1 VGITFLRPLPQQSK
15 KTLHLFLLILNIT
28 FAGFFFKKIFMAEM
42 KSLAKDT
49 AIYGLSNI
57 VGKFLN
63 WLLVPFYTYVLAN
76 QADYGIVTNLYAW
89 TALILVLLTYGMETG
104 YFRFANKHIDRAES
118 VYSTSLFAVGTTSLL
133 AVVLVVVFSGSI
145 ANGLGYAQHPEFIS
159 MLMIAVSIDA
169 FAAIPFAHLRF
180 KKKALHFALLKMLY
194 VALNILFNVFFLLV
208 CPWLM
213 AHFPDT
219 VSWFYNPDYGVG
231 YVFLANVLS
240 TALQTLILLPF
251 VKIERYSFDF
261 LLLRKIL
268 RYSLPLLVLG
278 IAGIIDQ
285 TIDKI
290 LFPFLL
296 PGQEGATELGIY
308 GATSKMALVMLV
320 FTQAFRYAYEP
331 FVFAQ
336 NSDKTNT
343 KSYADAMKYFVI
355 SSLIIFLG
363 MMFYLDI
370 FKFIIKDSY
379 WSGLAV
385 VPVVLVAFIFQGI
398 YFNLSFWYKLTDRT
412 MYGAWISL
420 FGTLIVIVGNVLF
433 VPQFSYWASAW
444 SAFACYLAMT
454 AVSYFLGQKYMPVDY
469 NLKKIG
475 LYALL
480 AFALYGLSVFVSF
493 ENLWLHYAFRSLLML
508 AFLSVV
514 LLKDMRFLLTAIT
527 QKLGRR

>member
-1 VGITFLRPLPQQSK
+1 
-15 KTLHLFLLILNIT
+15 
-28 FAGFFFKKIFMAEM
+28 MAELEIGGSQM

-49 AIYGLSNI
+49 AIYGVSNI
-57 VGKFLN
+57 LGKFLN

-76 QADYGIVTNLYAW
+76 QADYGFVTNLYAW
-89 TALILVLLTYGMETG
+89 TALMLVLLTYGMETG
-104 YFRFANKHIDRAES
+104 YFRFANKHPDRADT
-118 VYSTSLFAVGTTSLL
+118 VYSTSLIAVGATSLTAAL
-133 AVVLVVVFSGSI
+133 LVVVFSHPI
-145 ANGLGYAQHPEFIS
+145 ASGLGYAKNPEFIS

-169 FAAIPFAHLRF
+169 FAAIPFAYLRF
-180 KKKALHFALLKMLY
+180 KQKPLKFALLKVLF
-194 VALNILFNVFFLLV
+194 VLLNICFNVFFLV
-208 CPWLM
+208 ICPYLM
-213 AHFPDT
+213 KHFPSS
-219 VSWFYNPDYGVG
+219 VLWFYNPDYGVG
-231 YVFLANVLS
+231 YVFVANVMA

-251 VKIERYSFDF
+251 VSIKKYSFDF
-261 LLLRKIL
+261 PLLKKIL

-296 PGQEGATELGIY
+296 PGQEGATQLGIY

-336 NSDKTNT
+336 NRDKNSS

-355 SSLIIFLG
+355 SALVIFLG

-370 FKFIIKDSY
+370 FKFIIKNTY

-385 VPVVLVAFIFQGI
+385 VPVVLMAFIFQGI

-420 FGTLIVIVGNVLF
+420 FGTLVVIVGNVLF
-433 VPQFSYWASAW
+433 VPYYSYWASAW
-444 SAFACYLAMT
+444 SALACYLAMT
-454 AVSYFLGQKYMPVDY
+454 AISYFLGQKYMPVAYD
-469 NLKKIG
+469 LKRLG

-480 AFALYGLSVFVSF
+480 ALGLYGLSSMLQV
-493 ENLWLHYAFRSLLML
+493 ENVWLNYAFRTLLML
-508 AFLSVV
+508 GFLGVV
-514 LLKDMRFLLTAIT
+514 FWKDARGILPAVMGKF
-527 QKLGRR
+527 KK

>member
-1 VGITFLRPLPQQSK
+1 
-15 KTLHLFLLILNIT
+15 
-28 FAGFFFKKIFMAEM
+28 MAEM

-49 AIYGLSNI
+49 VIYGVSSIL
-57 VGKFLN
+57 GKFLN
-63 WLLVPFYTYVLAN
+63 WLLVPFYTYVLSE

-89 TALILVLLTYGMETG
+89 TALMLVILTYGMETG
-104 YFRFANKHIDRAES
+104 YFRFANKFLEKADT
-118 VYSTSLFAVGTTSLL
+118 VYSTSLLAVGATSLFFALMVL
-133 AVVLVVVFSGSI
+133 AFSQPIS
-145 ANGLGYAQHPEFIS
+145 NGLGYGANPEFVA
-159 MLMIAVSIDA
+159 MLMVAVSIDA
-169 FAAIPFAHLRF
+169 FASIPFAHLRF
-180 KKKALHFALLKMLY
+180 KKKPLHFALLKMLF
-194 VALNILFNVFFLLV
+194 VVLNITFNIFFLIV
-208 CPWLM
+208 CPYLM
-213 AHFPDT
+213 KHFPDT

-231 YVFLANVLS
+231 YVFVANVMA

-251 VKIERYSFDF
+251 VTIKKYSFDF
-261 LLLRKIL
+261 PLLKKIL

-296 PGQEGATELGIY
+296 PGHEGATQLGIY
-308 GATSKMALVMLV
+308 GATSKLALVMLV

-331 FVFAQ
+331 FVFSQ
-336 NSDKTNT
+336 NGGKDSL

-355 SSLIIFLG
+355 SALLIFLG

-370 FKFIIKDSY
+370 FKFIIKDTY

-385 VPVVLVAFIFQGI
+385 VPIVLVAFIFQGI

-433 VPQFSYWASAW
+433 VPYFSYWASAW
-444 SAFACYLAMT
+444 SALACYLAMT
-454 AVSYFLGQKYMPVDY
+454 AISYFLGQKYMPVDY
-469 NLKKIG
+469 DLRRIG

-480 AFALYGLSVFVSF
+480 ALALYGLISVLQF
-493 ENLWLHYAFRSLLML
+493 ENIWLNYAFRTLLMFG
-508 AFLSVV
+508 FLGGVFLKDARQI
-514 LLKDMRFLLTAIT
+514 LLK
-527 QKLGRR
+527 KS